1 MTILFE
7 PNRQWSAHLAAL
19 LGGNVHAVGQLAD
32 LQRLLV
38 DLPAEPLVV
47 FGPSAPTSVALE
59 VAAQQRLQRPALG
72 VVLLRE
78 RLDMETMTQALRA
91 GVREAVDAHDA
102 TAVRTACSRS
112 LEVSRQL
119 TGAVAPVAA
128 PPAEAKIV
136 TVFSAKGGCGKSTLA
151 TNLAV
156 CLADGGRRR
165 VCLVDLDLAF
175 GDVGIMLQLS
185 PDRGIADLVASRD
198 RVDPG
203 LVRAL
208 LTSYAPGV
216 DVLLAPVGPTE
227 AERIDRDLVVSV
239 LAAVRTMADYVV
251 IDTPAHFT
259 EGVLAA
265 LDVTDVHV
273 LVATPD
279 VPALKNLRIAMDM
292 LDLLGLG
299 QDNRLVVLNRSDA
312 KVGLSGADIERVLQS
327 RINGH
332 IPSSRDVPI
341 AINRGRPIVVE
352 KPTHPV
358 SKAIRDLANGAIAQ
372 QAAGRGGRWQ
382 RARAGRAGGR

>member
-7 PNRQWSAHLAAL
+7 PSRQWSAHLTTL
-19 LGGNVHAVGQLAD
+19 LGAGVHAVGEVADLRRLLAD
-32 LQRLLV
+32 L
-38 DLPAEPLVV
+38 PGEPLVV
-47 FGPSAPTSVALE
+47 VGPGAPASVALE
-59 VAAQQRLQRPALG
+59 VAAQQRLLRPALG

-78 RLDMETMTQALRA
+78 RLDLETMSQALRA
-91 GVREAVDAHDA
+91 GVREAVDAHDT

-119 TGAVAPVAA
+119 TGAPVAA
-128 PPAEAKIV
+128 PPGEAKIV

-156 CLADGGRRR
+156 CLAEGGRRR

-185 PDRGIADLVASRD
+185 PDRGIADAVASRD
-198 RVDPG
+198 RIDAG
-203 LVRAL
+203 LIRAL

-227 AERIDRDLVVSV
+227 AERIDRDLVVAV

-299 QDNRLVVLNRSDA
+299 KDNRLVVLNRSDA
-312 KVGLSGADIERVLQS
+312 KVGLSGADIERVLQA
-327 RINGH
+327 RTTGQ

-341 AINRGRPIVVE
+341 SINRGTPIVVE
-352 KPTHPV
+352 KPGHPV
-358 SKAIRDLANGAIAQ
+358 SKAIRELAAGPIAQ
-372 QAAGRGGRWQ
+372 RAGARGRRWQ
-382 RARAGRAGGR
+382 RAGR

>member
-19 LGGNVHAVGQLAD
+19 LGASVHTVGEVAD
-32 LQRLLV
+32 LRRLLV
-38 DLPAEPLVV
+38 DGATEPLVV
-47 FGPSAPTSVALE
+47 VGPGAPASVALE
-59 VAAQQRLQRPALG
+59 VAAQQRLVRPALG

-78 RLDMETMTQALRA
+78 RLDLETMSQALRA
-91 GVREAVDAHDA
+91 GVREAVDAHDS
-102 TAVRTACSRS
+102 TAVRTACTRS

-119 TGAVAPVAA
+119 TGAPAA
-128 PPAEAKIV
+128 TPQGEAKIV

-156 CLADGGRRR
+156 SLAEGGRRR

-185 PDRGIADLVASRD
+185 PDRGIADAVASRERID
-198 RVDPG
+198 AG
-203 LVRAL
+203 LIRAL

-227 AERIDRDLVVSV
+227 AERIDRDLVVAV

-292 LDLLGLG
+292 LDLLGLAK
-299 QDNRLVVLNRSDA
+299 DNRLIVLNRSDA
-312 KVGLSGADIERVLQS
+312 KVGLSGADIERVLQA
-327 RINGH
+327 RTTAQ

-341 AINRGRPIVVE
+341 SINRGTPIVVE
-352 KPTHPV
+352 KPGHPV
-358 SKAIRDLANGAIAQ
+358 SKAIRDLAAGQIAQ
-372 QAAGRGGRWQ
+372 RAGARGRRWH
-382 RARAGRAGGR
+382 RAGR

>member
-7 PNRQWSAHLAAL
+7 PNRQWSAHLSTVLGGGVHPVGRVEDLRRL
-19 LGGNVHAVGQLAD
+19 LG
-32 LQRLLV
+32 
-38 DLPAEPLVV
+38 DLPGEPLVV
-47 FGPSAPTSVALE
+47 FGPTTPATVALE
-59 VAAQQRLQRPALG
+59 VAAQQRLHRPALG

-78 RLDMETMTQALRA
+78 RLDLETMGQALRA

-102 TAVRTACSRS
+102 TAVRSACSRS

-119 TGAVAPVAA
+119 SVGTAA
-128 PPAEAKIV
+128 PSAAAEARIV

-175 GDVGIMLQLS
+175 GDVGIMLQLA
-185 PDRGIADLVASRD
+185 PDRGIADVVASRD
-198 RVDPG
+198 RIDAG
-203 LVRAL
+203 LVRAM

-227 AERIDRDLVVSV
+227 AERIDRDLVVAV

-265 LDVTDVHV
+265 LDVTDVPV

-299 QDNRLVVLNRSDA
+299 KDNRLVVLNRSDA

-327 RINGH
+327 RTSAH

-341 AINRGRPIVVE
+341 SINRGTPIVVE
-352 KPTHPV
+352 KPGHPV
-358 SKAIRDLANGAIAQ
+358 SKAIRDLAAGAIAQ
-372 QAAGRGGRWQ
+372 QANGRGGRWQ
-382 RARAGRAGGR
+382 RARAGGGR